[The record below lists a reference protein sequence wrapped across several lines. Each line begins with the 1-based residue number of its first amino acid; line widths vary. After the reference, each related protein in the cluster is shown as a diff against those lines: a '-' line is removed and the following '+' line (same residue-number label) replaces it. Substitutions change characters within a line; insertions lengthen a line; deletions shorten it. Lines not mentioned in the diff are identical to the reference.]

1 MLFSLHGT
9 MHHLSR
15 VSFTKAASYCSD
27 MKTKKHDNVEL
38 LSMAKLFP
46 KEFPNGTQ
54 RSVCHRQYL
63 STHRLIRQV
72 CGKVETQG
80 PSLEGANLQVGQ
92 NCSSK
97 KPGSWLRR
105 QNLRHALATAR
116 LNLSQRDL
124 CPRAQ
129 PHL

>member
-15 VSFTKAASYCSD
+15 VSFTKAASYCSE
-27 MKTKKHDNVEL
+27 MKTKNHDNVEL

-80 PSLEGANLQVGQ
+80 PSLEGANLPKETA
-92 NCSSK
+92 NYT
-97 KPGSWLRR
+97 
-105 QNLRHALATAR
+105 HLATAHGCKIR
-116 LNLSQRDL
+116 QKNNSKQ
-124 CPRAQ
+124 A
-129 PHL
+129 